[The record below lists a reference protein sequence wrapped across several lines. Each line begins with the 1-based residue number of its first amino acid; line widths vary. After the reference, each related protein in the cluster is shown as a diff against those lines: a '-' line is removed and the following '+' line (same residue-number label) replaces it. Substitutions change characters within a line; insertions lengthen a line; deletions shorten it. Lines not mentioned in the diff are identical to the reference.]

1 MFYEKAEILNITYP
15 AEAEGWQSGVYHERV
30 RSCEPVSD
38 IDALNAG
45 TAAAGT
51 SQPVCSKT
59 DGGLLITSKMW
70 TETESTGF
78 GIYSYVEGP
87 GFSFATGVR
96 DAEFTLM
103 VSNPSNEETKV
114 SCYANDILK
123 INGEVLPAGASNV
136 KFTFPICSVEDNV
149 LLQIFV
155 PTDAKV
161 KEDAGVFTLIINYIT
176 YEYLPEKAPKAKPT
190 LFLASDSTVQSYD
203 QFHYPQAGWGQVFYR
218 YFNDGNLTEELM
230 SPDLMYPQN
239 HIYETP
245 HADIE
250 NRSIGARSA
259 RSFINEGKWDRLLSR
274 TAPGDFCFIQWGHND
289 ATAVRP
295 NRYVAPADFGF
306 WLKKYIRSCR
316 ARKVVPVLVTPI
328 ARRNCDGANGTF
340 VASFGKYADV
350 MLALGESDHVPVID
364 LCRLSV
370 DYLNEIGPEE
380 SKLIYLWAAPDA
392 YPDSAYANGV
402 SDNTHLQEYGATIYA
417 GLVAKAIKDSDDPE
431 FDPIRNLINTEFP
444 IEKPA
449 QFRAPIAPDST
460 SPTGFAMQELHIEN
474 NVASFLLIFDDVKD
488 AVKYRV
494 YRKGSVDFQFFPLRE
509 VTAEE
514 KATSPVM
521 PFTIPAS
528 DVYEIYVCAVFAD
541 GSEGAK
547 SRTIEF
553 RA

>member
-1 MFYEKAEILNITYP
+1 MFYEKADILDISYP
-15 AEAEGWQSGVYHERV
+15 AEAEGWQNGVYHERV
-30 RSCEPVSD
+30 RHSSPLAVSEGD
-38 IDALNAG
+38 VPGSGADTPTCLKN
-45 TAAAGT
+45 
-51 SQPVCSKT
+51 S
-59 DGGLLITSKMW
+59 DGILISSRMW

-78 GIYSYVEGP
+78 GIYAYVEGP
-87 GFSFATGVR
+87 VFSFATGIR
-96 DAEFTLM
+96 DAEFTIT
-103 VSNPSNEETKV
+103 VSNPTDNELKV
-114 SCYANDILK
+114 SCLANDILK
-123 INGEVLPAGASNV
+123 INGEVLPACASNV
-136 KFTFPICSVEDNV
+136 SFAFPICSVEDNV

-155 PTDAKV
+155 PADAKV
-161 KEDAGVFTLIINYIT
+161 KEDTVVNELIINDISF
-176 YEYLPEKAPKAKPT
+176 EYLPAKEPKAKPT

-218 YFNDGNLTEELM
+218 FFNDGNLTEELM

-274 TAPGDFCFIQWGHND
+274 TVPGDFCFIQWGHND

-328 ARRNCDGANGTF
+328 ARRNCDGSNGTF
-340 VASFGKYADV
+340 IASFGKYADV
-350 MLALGESDHVPVID
+350 MLALGEEENVPVID

-370 DYLNEIGPEE
+370 DYLNMIGPEE

-417 GLVAKAIKDSDDPE
+417 GLVAKAIKESPNPE
-431 FDPIRNLINTEFP
+431 FDP
-444 IEKPA
+444 
-449 QFRAPIAPDST
+449 
-460 SPTGFAMQELHIEN
+460 
-474 NVASFLLIFDDVKD
+474 
-488 AVKYRV
+488 
-494 YRKGSVDFQFFPLRE
+494 
-509 VTAEE
+509 
-514 KATSPVM
+514 
-521 PFTIPAS
+521 
-528 DVYEIYVCAVFAD
+528 
-541 GSEGAK
+541 
-547 SRTIEF
+547 
-553 RA
+553 